1 MAELYLIWCKKPN
14 NRSINQELNLE
25 TLDAL
30 SGTCNGM
37 GSNSFVYQHAPS
49 NFVCYWVSTIQ
60 TNIIQANAVCLGQ
73 GGFLALIAD
82 STADAAVT
90 SFLDSQGLRSTE
102 VYLGYDVDT
111 TSNYRL
117 TTLSGQEQTYKNFY
131 STNINSADWH
141 CVSTYISSWFPEQC
155 NNAYY
160 FLCSN
165 ISNLAAPPSTSTVI
179 QTTTDYSEST
189 TTEIQTTIDYS
200 ESTTTEIQTTTD
212 YSESTT
218 TDIQTTTD
226 YLESTT
232 TEIQTTTDYSESTT
246 TEIQTTTDY
255 SESTTTDIQTTT
267 DYSESTTTTT
277 TTPTAAAATTTT
289 TTATTA
295 TTTSSTC
302 ICPTNCVVSYTAT
315 INSTEE
321 LNAKIAE
328 IKKEIEVE
336 KSTLS
341 SNIRKKTSA
350 DDPRPSAKSVG
361 FIGIVIIA
369 IVIGGI
375 VALDLPRILIAVK
388 DLGVKVSR
396 IFKK

>member
-1 MAELYLIWCKKPN
+1 MVKSIHVLLFGIWIMPF
-14 NRSINQELNLE
+14 RY
-25 TLDAL
+25 AL
-30 SGTCNGM
+30 SGTCNGK

-49 NFVCYWVSTIQ
+49 NVVCYWVSTIQ
-60 TNIIQANAVCLGQ
+60 TNITQANAVCLGQ

-155 NNAYY
+155 DNAYH

-189 TTEIQTTIDYS
+189 TTEIQTT
-200 ESTTTEIQTTTD
+200 
-212 YSESTT
+212 
-218 TDIQTTTD
+218 
-226 YLESTT
+226 
-232 TEIQTTTDYSESTT
+232 TDYSESTT

-255 SESTTTDIQTTT
+255 SESTSTVIQTTTDHSESTTTEIQTTT

-277 TTPTAAAATTTT
+277 TTPTAAATAT

-315 INSTEE
+315 INSSEE

-361 FIGIVIIA
+361 CIGIVIIA

-375 VALDLPRILIAVK
+375 VALDLPRILIA
-388 DLGVKVSR
+388 G
-396 IFKK
+396 